1 MNKSIRDRF
10 WISREVRLGII
21 VAILF
26 VVGSVACAAGDLKTG
41 FGVMAAAVAL
51 VAAFY
56 FAIVRPAQ
64 IPHDS
69 VLVIKLVGPIEEDV
83 TRSPLDQLMR
93 RGAQSLD
100 HLRYALESAA
110 VDEDV
115 RAIVVEIAGFGAG
128 LATAHEIH
136 RLLRTAHANGKR

>member
-10 WISREVRLGII
+10 WISREIRLGIL

-41 FGVMAAAVAL
+41 FGVMAVAVAL

-64 IPHDS
+64 IPHDA
-69 VLVIKLVGPIEEDV
+69 VLMVRLTGPIEEDV

-128 LATAHEIH
+128 VATAHEIH
-136 RLLRTAHANGKR
+136 RLL